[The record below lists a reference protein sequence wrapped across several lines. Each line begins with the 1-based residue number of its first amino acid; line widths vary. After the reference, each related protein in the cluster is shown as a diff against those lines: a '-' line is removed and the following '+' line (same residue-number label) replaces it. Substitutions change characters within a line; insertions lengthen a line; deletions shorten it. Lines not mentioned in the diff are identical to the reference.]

1 MERATRRYCVHVFS
15 TKSELFVS
23 ALGLLLCTAA
33 CSADPKDTASPPG
46 TAGAGGKPA
55 SAGGGGGTTSS
66 TSGSSSVGGGGLGAQ
81 AGATAAGGS
90 TSAGSGGQP
99 GSAGGAAGG
108 SSAGT
113 ANAGGSGGVAGGS
126 AGAANGGA
134 GAGAGGAGPTCP
146 LPTKFKWTSTGA
158 IAQPKSGWVS
168 LKDFTSVV
176 HNNQILVY
184 MTNHDTGTKWGAAM
198 FTFADWPQAAT
209 ATQVELSRTAVAPT
223 LFYFTPKKTWVLA
236 YQWGGPKF
244 SYATSSDPTDP
255 SKWTA
260 GSTLYDGGPTSSTG
274 PIDQTVIC
282 DAKNCY
288 LFFATDDGKIHRS
301 DMAIGSFPGT
311 FTGFKT
317 IMTDTTNNL
326 FEAVQ
331 VYSVKGSNQY
341 LMIVEAIGS
350 NGRYF
355 RSFTST
361 DLAGTWTP
369 LAATESNPFAGKAN
383 VTFSG
388 TAWTNDISHGD
399 ILRTDPA
406 ETFPVDP
413 CNMQFLYQGRAPTS
427 GGDYGLLPYRPG
439 VLTLSK

>member
-1 MERATRRYCVHVFS
+1 M
-15 TKSELFVS
+15 
-23 ALGLLLCTAA
+23 
-33 CSADPKDTASPPG
+33 
-46 TAGAGGKPA
+46 GGQPA
-55 SAGGGGGTTSS
+55 SVAGNV
-66 TSGSSSVGGGGLGAQ
+66 GSSG
-81 AGATAAGGS
+81 
-90 TSAGSGGQP
+90 SAGSTGGESGGGVSVGQG
-99 GSAGGAAGG
+99 GSLANGGGASVGAAGASGAAAGSSAAAGMSSTGAAGGAAGG
-108 SSAGT
+108 SS
-113 ANAGGSGGVAGGS
+113 
-126 AGAANGGA
+126 GGA
-134 GAGAGGAGPTCP
+134 GAGGSSATCP

-168 LKDFTSVV
+168 LKDFTVVV
-176 HNNQILVY
+176 HNNQRLVY
-184 MTNHDTGTKWGAAM
+184 MTTHDTGTKWGAAM
-198 FTFADWPQAAT
+198 FSFGDWPQAAT
-209 ATQVELSRTAVAPT
+209 ATQVALSRTAVAPT
-223 LFYFTPKKTWVLA
+223 LFYFTPKKIWVLA

-244 SYATSSDPTDP
+244 SYATSSDPSDP
-255 SKWTA
+255 SKWSA

-282 DAKNCY
+282 DSSKCY

-311 FTGFKT
+311 FSGYKT
-317 IMTDTTNNL
+317 IMTDTQNNL

-350 NGRYF
+350 HGRYF
-355 RSFTST
+355 RSFTAT
-361 DLAGTWTP
+361 DLAGSWTP

-383 VTFSG
+383 VTFDGG

-399 ILRTDPA
+399 IVRNDPA

-413 CNMQFLYQGRAPTS
+413 CNMQFLYQGRSPGSS
-427 GGDYGLLPYRPG
+427 GVEYGLLPYLPA